1 MPKLMRNI
9 SNNQVTPAS
18 KPVMKNIQT
27 RSATVCITKER
38 KSKISQLNSNRSSSS
53 SSDDSLSSTS
63 SSDLSY
69 TSSRSSSQESDN
81 TLNVSFKK
89 LSLSSNN
96 FNTTTTKSKSIAAT
110 AINPEIIISS
120 KSSEPSTITHPIMGP
135 MSYLKT
141 KRGGTNLCMNG
152 FSYQKCKEMKNGIKW
167 WCCESR
173 NESVKCRIFLY
184 TSFNQGD
191 DDHPQY
197 DFKKIVGDHNH
208 QPDKDKLII
217 QKFKSDLKQMT
228 QSPTVPP
235 SIATFNELVAN
246 MKLGTSEMA
255 QLPSYNSIRMSLWR
269 AHNRNMPQLPTGIN
283 FPIPVEFSTTT
294 DDEPFILLDHS
305 YAKQTKRILMFSSE
319 KQFKVMCESSSL
331 YMDGT
336 FAITPRLFKQTYIIQ
351 AHDIQS
357 KNVLPVAWILLNDKK
372 GSTYKILFTKII
384 LLAKTRGYEFSPSN
398 IMSDYESGII
408 STWKEL
414 LPQTKH
420 DGCFF
425 HYLQKIVKRMKKYG
439 LWMHYLNDSNLYI
452 WIKKMMAIPMLS
464 ATKMLEA
471 FQLIEKEKKTDRKLK
486 RFIPQLNK
494 MLFYYKKQWLAPG
507 MINMVCV
514 YNKAKRTN
522 NYSESYNKTLKS
534 TMPRRKPSIWQ
545 FSRVLKMEE
554 TGFRIKMAQ
563 GGAGNS
569 SVKLIKGS
577 NVIVS
582 EQITE
587 QINEI
592 NHQLIK
598 NKIDLLSALDKLR
611 ECVGTKYVPDSG
623 YTSFD
628 NIIENAMDDPKFDK
642 IYPVITNQNLLEE
655 LIRFIELPP
664 KKIKGVGVANGEIFK
679 KENGRQISGSHR
691 YLGVL
696 EEDGTYNIYKKIKGG
711 PLDGQTWLILR
722 VQDECYRMTKFI
734 LEYAKTMGDMP
745 RIRDVEDYFTNKKIL
760 VCRDRIQIILNHCH
774 DAVNIINK
782 KTNIDY
788 DVTILS
794 TTTIHQ
800 EKEKLSLD
808 KTTNTNSIQMSKQSQ
823 SSSDPVLLDDI
834 NKMKSSKRLA
844 KPVVSNTISPQPE
857 SNTTKCGTPLVNRLR
872 KRKITSSPITDVK
885 NNRKPAKANS
895 CGDPVSSIT
904 SKKRRRQ

>member
-1 MPKLMRNI
+1 MKNI

-38 KSKISQLNSNRSSSS
+38 TSKISQLNSNRSSSS

-69 TSSRSSSQESDN
+69 TSSRSSSEESDN

-135 MSYLKT
+135 MSYFKT

-167 WCCESR
+167 WCCKSR
-173 NESVKCRIFLY
+173 NKSVKCRIFLY

-191 DDHPQY
+191 DDHSQY

-217 QKFKSDLKQMT
+217 QKFKSDLKHMT

-305 YAKQTKRILMFSSE
+305 YAKQTKRILMFSSK

-372 GSTYKILFTKII
+372 GSTYKILFKKII

-471 FQLIEKEKKTDRKLK
+471 FQLIEK
-486 RFIPQLNK
+486 
-494 MLFYYKKQWLAPG
+494 KQWLAPG

-545 FSRVLKMEE
+545 FSRALKMEE

-577 NVIVS
+577 NVTVS

-611 ECVGTKYVPDSG
+611 ECVGTKY
-623 YTSFD
+623 D

-655 LIRFIELPP
+655 LIRFIELSP

-696 EEDGTYNIYKKIKGG
+696 EEDGTYNIYKKFKGG

-800 EKEKLSLD
+800 EKEKPSLD